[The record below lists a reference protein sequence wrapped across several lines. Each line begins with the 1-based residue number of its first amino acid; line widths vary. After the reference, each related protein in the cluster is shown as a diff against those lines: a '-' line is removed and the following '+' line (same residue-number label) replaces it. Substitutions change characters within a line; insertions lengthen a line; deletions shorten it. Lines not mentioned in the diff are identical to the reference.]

1 MEPKHY
7 RPSLIENNEKIIGID
22 YNIVTNYEK
31 FHPEKSELPMYS
43 ELKWPIVE
51 ITNHLEHEEDY
62 LNLFKAEIFVINNV
76 YKRTLKI
83 E

>member
-31 FHPEKSELPMYS
+31 FHPEKS
-43 ELKWPIVE
+43 
-51 ITNHLEHEEDY
+51 
-62 LNLFKAEIFVINNV
+62 
-76 YKRTLKI
+76 
-83 E
+83 